1 MNKYVLVAA
10 SALLLA
16 LSGNLAFGQS
26 GSFKPKNGFIPDEKT
41 AVRVGEAVLE
51 TIYGEKQ
58 IASERPF
65 SAKLK
70 NGVWTVTGTF
80 PKGQRF
86 GGVAEIK
93 ISKSKGCVISVTHG
107 Q

>member
-1 MNKYVLVAA
+1 MKKYTVALT
-10 SALLLA
+10 SALLISFCWSGVLA
-16 LSGNLAFGQS
+16 QS
-26 GSFKPKNGFIPDEKT
+26 GSFKPKNGFVSDEKT
-41 AVRVGEAVLE
+41 AVRVGEAILAD
-51 TIYGEKQ
+51 IYGERQ

-70 NGVWTVTGTF
+70 NGIWIVTGTF

-86 GGVAEIK
+86 GGVAEIR
-93 ISKSKGCVISVTHG
+93 ISKTDGCVLSATHG